1 MAIHVQFGILSMER
15 TRTTLWG
22 SLGIYTKRDY
32 TTSWNKAMKRWI
44 VYGLVFWAG
53 LWCGALYGMA
63 VMNNLENISR
73 QPNPDTKG

>member
-1 MAIHVQFGILSMER
+1 
-15 TRTTLWG
+15 
-22 SLGIYTKRDY
+22 
-32 TTSWNKAMKRWI
+32 MKRWI